1 MTTNASAA
9 GGSVTGAEGAGV
21 NSATCK
27 SLLIAGGGTGGHV
40 FPAIAV
46 AREWLRREPE
56 GARSVVIVGTE
67 AGMEARLVPQA
78 GLPLETIRVAGLK
91 GMGGAKLARNLAKL
105 PAGLWDSEKIVRRHN
120 FNVAFGV
127 GGYASGPM
135 ILAAR
140 LHGIPAMIFEPNV
153 EPGFTNR
160 VLASLANRVACG
172 FAETTKR
179 FGERAVATGIPVRH
193 EFFTIARKEH
203 REPFNILITGGS
215 RGALPINRAVV
226 DSLDLLAPR
235 KNQLFIVHQTGER
248 DYNAVRVAYA
258 RREFRAE
265 VVPFIENMAERFAQ
279 ADLILCRSGAITT
292 AEVAA
297 AGRAAIFIPFGAATD
312 AHQTRN
318 AEAMQNAGAAR
329 LLPQE
334 DLTPERLTQEI
345 FTLLD
350 QPRRITEME
359 EQARRMARPRAV
371 EDIVDLLEGLVR
383 A

>member
-1 MTTNASAA
+1 MTADASTTASGAA
-9 GGSVTGAEGAGV
+9 AKSAVTKGAA
-21 NSATCK
+21 CK
-27 SLLIAGGGTGGHV
+27 GLLIAGGGTGGHV

-67 AGMEARLVPQA
+67 AGMEAKLVPQA
-78 GLPLETIRVAGLK
+78 GLPLETIRAAGLK

-160 VLASLANRVACG
+160 VLASVANRVACG
-172 FAETTKR
+172 FTETAKR

-193 EFFTIARKEH
+193 EFFTIARKDH
-203 REPFNILITGGS
+203 REPFSILITGGS

-235 KNQLFIVHQTGER
+235 KSQLFIVHQTGER

-318 AEAMQNAGAAR
+318 AEAMQNAGAAC

-334 DLTPERLTQEI
+334 DLTPERLTKEI
-345 FTLLD
+345 FSLLD

-359 EQARRMARPRAV
+359 EQARRLARPRAA

>member
-120 FNVAFGV
+120 FDVAFGV

-334 DLTPERLTQEI
+334 DLTSERLTKEI
-345 FTLLD
+345 FSLLD

-383 A
+383 

>member
-1 MTTNASAA
+1 VTTDGSTTANGAAAKSAGANSAA
-9 GGSVTGAEGAGV
+9 
-21 NSATCK
+21 CK
-27 SLLIAGGGTGGHV
+27 GLLIAGGGTGGHV

-56 GARSVVIVGTE
+56 GARSVVIVGTQ
-67 AGMEARLVPQA
+67 AGMESRLVPQA
-78 GLPLETIRVAGLK
+78 GLPLETIRAAGLK

-160 VLASLANRVACG
+160 VLASVASRVACG
-172 FAETTKR
+172 FTETAKR

-193 EFFTIARKEH
+193 EFFSIARKEH
-203 REPFNILITGGS
+203 REPFSILITGGS
-215 RGALPINRAVV
+215 RGALPINRAAV

-318 AEAMQNAGAAR
+318 AEAMQNAGAAC

-334 DLTPERLTQEI
+334 DLTPERLTKEI
-345 FTLLD
+345 FSLLD

-359 EQARRMARPRAV
+359 EQARRLARPRAV

>member
-1 MTTNASAA
+1 MASAGA
-9 GGSVTGAEGAGV
+9 TGADK
-21 NSATCK
+21 NSAVENNAACK
-27 SLLIAGGGTGGHV
+27 ELLIAGGGTGGHV

-56 GARSVVIVGTE
+56 GARSVVLVGTE
-67 AGMEARLVPQA
+67 AGMESRLVPQA
-78 GLPLETIRVAGLK
+78 GLPLETIRAAGLK
-91 GMGGAKLARNLAKL
+91 GMGGAKLVRNLAKL

-140 LHGIPAMIFEPNV
+140 MHGVPAMIFEPNV

-172 FAETTKR
+172 FAETAKR

-203 REPFNILITGGS
+203 CEPFSVLVTGGS
-215 RGALPINRAVV
+215 RGALPLNRAVV

-235 KNQLFIVHQTGER
+235 KNRLFIVHQTGER

-265 VVPFIENMAERFAQ
+265 VVPFIENMAERFSQ

-297 AGRAAIFIPFGAATD
+297 SGRAAIFIPFGAATD

-318 AEAMQNAGAAR
+318 AEAMQNAGASC

-334 DLTPERLTQEI
+334 DLSPERLTKEI

-371 EDIVDLLEGLVR
+371 EHIVDLLEGLVR